1 MRSLSLLAVAFALAA
16 SVRTVHAQAD
26 PGAADGDSPLVPAHR
41 GLELYV
47 GADSQALFRPILI
60 NQFWAKATHNNPG
73 TATRDGDREAA
84 WSPTLGVR
92 RVRLLVLAELGD
104 RVQAF
109 AQLGINN
116 QTFATGGGS
125 GTGGVGG
132 YGQAKKPQVF
142 VHDAWG
148 QYRVAY
154 RPKAAEGAY
163 AGFPSSLYVGAG
175 LHYYHGLSRL
185 SQAGVPT
192 GMLLDFPI
200 VNFPDV
206 ERGSQFARQFGVY
219 AKGDLRR
226 LHYRVA
232 VSQPF
237 VNDGRPRADGT
248 FPVLPPLRPS
258 LGGEVTVDYPT
269 DALAYTGYAEWR
281 FGEWEGHTLPFR
293 PFTYLGTKRL
303 LNLGAGFYVQ
313 PGAAATYTYS
323 DVIDPETGGP
333 ETNLRATHA
342 KAVWSV
348 DAYAEQPGATSDAFT
363 VYLVHYGYDFGPGYY
378 RSFGLLNTA
387 PGLAAPDVPGG
398 ETVVD
403 GFGNAE
409 PLMGTGGIT
418 HLQGG
423 YLWPGRRGRV
433 RFQTYAA
440 VTRKD
445 LDFLGVATTRYDL
458 GANLFLG
465 GHAAKLSAN
474 VALRPQVFGRA
485 RGFEAEGHR
494 GEVVVQAQVAL

>member
-1 MRSLSLLAVAFALAA
+1 MRSLPLLALALAVAACAETA
-16 SVRTVHAQAD
+16 HAQVD
-26 PGAADGDSPLVPAHR
+26 PAAADGDSPLVPAHR

-219 AKGDLRR
+219 AKGDVRR

-232 VSQPF
+232 VNQPF
-237 VNDGRPRADGT
+237 VNDGRPPARFGDRDPAAPAPGR
-248 FPVLPPLRPS
+248 LLA
-258 LGGEVTVDYPT
+258 VDYPT
-269 DALAYTGYAEWR
+269 DNLAYTAYAEWR

-293 PFTYLGTKRL
+293 PFTYLGSKRL
-303 LNLGAGFYVQ
+303 LNLGAGFYAQ
-313 PGAAATYTYS
+313 PHAVATY
-323 DVIDPETGGP
+323 DVVDDGQGSLTRIDD
-333 ETNLRATHA
+333 THA

-348 DAYAEQPGATSDAFT
+348 DAYAEQPGATTDAFT
-363 VYLVHYGYDFGPGYY
+363 AYLVHYGYDFGPGYY

-387 PGLAAPDVPGG
+387 PGAPAADFAG
-398 ETVVD
+398 EAVVD

-423 YLWPGRRGRV
+423 YLWPGGGGRV

-445 LDFLGVATTRYDL
+445 LDFLGVATYRYDL

-465 GHAAKLSAN
+465 GHAAKVSAN
-474 VALRPQVFGRA
+474 VALRPQVFARA
-485 RGFEAEGHR
+485 GGFEAEGHR